1 MDAPACN
8 RFAPANSILV
18 EGLSMNKGFDSRL
31 NQGWRASA
39 DDLAW
44 RWVSVQLTKS
54 PCRSSAFPQKRCK
67 RYLNP
72 NR

>member
-1 MDAPACN
+1 MDASACN

-39 DDLAW
+39 RMTWLGAG
-44 RWVSVQLTKS
+44 
-54 PCRSSAFPQKRCK
+54 
-67 RYLNP
+67 YLFS
-72 NR
+72 